1 MSNSRGMIK
10 GSATDSPAIISPN
23 VPCKLT
29 RFTCNGTQKRGGKR
43 KKKEPKYEIE
53 QEQEREQDE
62 S

>member
-1 MSNSRGMIK
+1 MIK